1 MVKWELLAGVPVD
14 DARRVL
20 AIGRRRT
27 FGRGEIV
34 FHQLDPADSLHLVA
48 AGRFAIRRTTPLGED
63 TLLAIRGPG
72 DFFGELAL
80 VSGGTRSATVQA
92 LESAETL
99 AVFRSDFAELRR
111 QYPQVDQVLVL
122 MLAQEVRRMDEL
134 LSESHYVSAE
144 RRVLRRLL
152 EVAEAYGGAARG
164 AEIPLTQEQLAA
176 LAGTS
181 RATVNAVLSAE
192 RQRGTLSLRRGRT
205 ALIDP
210 TALARRAGLSSVD
223 AG

>member
-1 MVKWELLAGVPVD
+1 MEWQLLAGVPAE
-14 DARRVL
+14 DARRLV

-48 AGRFAIRRTTPLGED
+48 GGRFAVRRTTPLGED
-63 TLLAIRGPG
+63 ALLAIRGPG
-72 DFFGELAL
+72 SVFGELAL
-80 VSGGTRSATVQA
+80 VSDGARSATVQA
-92 LESAETL
+92 LEPAETL
-99 AVFRSDFAELRR
+99 AVYRTDFDELRR
-111 QYPQVDQVLVL
+111 RHPQVDHVLVH

-134 LSESHYVSAE
+134 LTESYYVSAE

-152 EVAEAYGGAARG
+152 EVSEAYGGTAPG
-164 AEIPLTQEQLAA
+164 VEVPLTQEQLAA

-192 RQRGTLSLRRGRT
+192 RRRGALSLRRGRT
-205 ALIDP
+205 TLDDP
-210 TALARRAGLSSVD
+210 AALARHAGLPPAD
-223 AG
+223 AR

>member
-1 MVKWELLAGVPVD
+1 MEWELLAGVPAD

-48 AGRFAIRRTTPLGED
+48 NGRFAVRRTTPLGED
-63 TLLAIRGPG
+63 ALLAIRGPG
-72 DFFGELAL
+72 AFFGELAL
-80 VSGGTRSATVQA
+80 VSGGARSATVQA
-92 LESAETL
+92 LEPAETL
-99 AVFRSDFAELRR
+99 AVYRADFDELRR
-111 QYPQVDQVLVL
+111 RYPQVDQVLVQL
-122 MLAQEVRRMDEL
+122 LAQEVRRMDEL
-134 LSESHYVSAE
+134 LSEAYYVNAE

-152 EVAEAYGGAARG
+152 EVSEAYGGGVPG
-164 AEIPLTQEQLAA
+164 AVVPLTQEQLAA

-192 RQRGTLSLRRGRT
+192 RQRGTLSLKRGRT
-205 ALIDP
+205 TLNDP
-210 TALARRAGLSSVD
+210 AALARRAGVG
-223 AG
+223 AERR